1 MRAASIILLLL
12 GYSITG
18 FAQNPG
24 LKEAD
29 PASVNVSADR
39 LARLDHFIQQYINDK
54 KFNGLTAVVV
64 KDGKI
69 IYNKAFGYY
78 NIAQNIPMRKDH
90 IFRIASMS
98 KPIISTAVMM
108 LYEEGKFSLDEP
120 VSDFIPE
127 FRNPKVLDKFNAA
140 DTTYTTVPAH
150 REITIRDLLSQS
162 SGIGYAQ
169 IGSEQ
174 ANAIYYKNGI
184 NGGIGTPYHTL
195 KEMIPKLAKLPL
207 FNHPGE
213 AYLYG
218 LNTDVLGYFVEVIS
232 GMPLDQFLKKR
243 LFDPLGMKDTYFF
256 LPNEKK
262 SRLVPLY
269 KIDDNGLGIQDSII
283 SLNGTFWR
291 DFPKANGTYFSGGA
305 GLASTAYDYALFG
318 TMMMNGGELNGTR
331 ILAPSTVRMMTSNQ
345 IGKMPMWG
353 GSEGPNRF
361 GLGFGVYTKA
371 SESVYPVQEG
381 TFDWGGMFSSH
392 FWIDPKTKVVA
403 VFMRNIWP
411 STTWDFGDRIK
422 PVVYQAILK

>member
-1 MRAASIILLLL
+1 
-12 GYSITG
+12 
-18 FAQNPG
+18 
-24 LKEAD
+24 
-29 PASVNVSADR
+29 
-39 LARLDHFIQQYINDK
+39 
-54 KFNGLTAVVV
+54 
-64 KDGKI
+64 
-69 IYNKAFGYY
+69 
-78 NIAQNIPMRKDH
+78 
-90 IFRIASMS
+90 
-98 KPIISTAVMM
+98 
-108 LYEEGKFSLDEP
+108 
-120 VSDFIPE
+120 
-127 FRNPKVLDKFNAA
+127 VLDKFNAA

-207 FNHPGE
+207 FSHPGE

-218 LNTDVLGYFVEVIS
+218 LNTDVLGYFVEVVS

-291 DFPKANGTYFSGGA
+291 DFPKVNGTYFSGGA

-331 ILAPSTVRMMTSNQ
+331 ILAPSTVRMMASNQ

-371 SESVYPVQEG
+371 SEAIYPVQEG
-381 TFDWGGMFSSH
+381 TFDWGGMFASH
-392 FWIDPKTKVVA
+392 FWIDPKSKVVA

-411 STTWDFGDRIK
+411 SDTWDFGDRLK